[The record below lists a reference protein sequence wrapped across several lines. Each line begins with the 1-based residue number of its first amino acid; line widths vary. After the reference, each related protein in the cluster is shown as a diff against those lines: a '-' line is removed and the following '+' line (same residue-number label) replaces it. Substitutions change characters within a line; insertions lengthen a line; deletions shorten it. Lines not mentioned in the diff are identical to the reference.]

1 MTRLVRTDG
10 GSLVADG
17 TTPDGA
23 ARSPEAGEVAVTVTT
38 VLLGPED
45 LRGPHGRTVGREAVG
60 TVATV
65 GPGVVDWHPGDRVAL
80 PATLTCGDC
89 AACRAGRTTVCA
101 AATVPGR
108 DTEGWARP
116 TAVVPAHLLHHVPG
130 ELDDVEGALVPGAAA
145 TAYQALKRVGVGPD
159 VTVAVLGED
168 AVAALAV
175 QLVALA
181 GGVAVAIDPR
191 AAGRELALD
200 LGADDALDPTA
211 HDDLGAALAELLGGP
226 VDRVILTP
234 TAGRAA
240 DEALALLGAGGR
252 LVVVDT
258 HGDAS
263 AIDGARVPVVT
274 LAAHDLDVVGTRGG
288 TPQDVRELFD
298 LAADGRLALRAT
310 VSAVHEVGDVA
321 GALAALADPRT
332 LRVALTS
339 RP

>member
-1 MTRLVRTDG
+1 MRTEG
-10 GSLVADG
+10 GGVVTAADDLPG
-17 TTPDGA
+17 TSPD
-23 ARSPEAGEVAVTVTT
+23 AGSVAVAVTT

-45 LRGPHGRTVGREAVG
+45 LRGPVGRTPGREAVG
-60 TVATV
+60 TVTAV
-65 GPGVVDWHPGDRVAL
+65 GAGVGDWHPGDRVAL
-80 PATLTCGDC
+80 PATWTCGDC
-89 AACRAGRTTVCA
+89 PACRAGRTTVCPD
-101 AATVPGR
+101 ATVPGR
-108 DTEGWARP
+108 DVDGWARP
-116 TAVVPAHLLHHVPG
+116 RVVVPSHLLHHVPG

-181 GGVAVAIDPR
+181 GGTAVAIDPR

-200 LGADDALDPTA
+200 LGAEEALDPTA
-211 HDDLGAALAELLGGP
+211 HEDLGVALAEAVGGRI
-226 VDRVILTP
+226 DRVILTP

-240 DEALALLGAGGR
+240 DEAVRLLSPGGR

-258 HGDAS
+258 HGDPS
-263 AIDGARVPVVT
+263 ATADGCVPVALLV
-274 LAAHDLDVVGTRGG
+274 AGDLDVVGTRGG

-310 VSAVHEVGDVA
+310 VSAVHEVDDLD
-321 GALAALADPRT
+321 GALAALDDPST

-339 RP
+339 RA